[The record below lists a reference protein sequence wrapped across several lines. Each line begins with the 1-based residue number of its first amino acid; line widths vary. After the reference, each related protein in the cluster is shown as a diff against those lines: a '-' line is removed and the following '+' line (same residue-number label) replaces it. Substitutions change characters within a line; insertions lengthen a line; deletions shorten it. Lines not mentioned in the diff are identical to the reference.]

1 MYVYVRPDSALGS
14 HEMNIDR
21 MIMNQLY
28 PKLLPWAPRTQRPGK
43 VVVVVELWDLGNCT
57 RALSSWQVSF
67 VHPTASWKKPELSSN
82 IHRIIHAIEILYM
95 EQFETSL
102 TLEQR
107 AVPAKP
113 RKCRSQIAKRK
124 MQMVTVMWQHCSS
137 MWFYI
142 MRIMC
147 NVATL
152 GGNIWPQ
159 KWCCFPCG
167 LPNPDGPP
175 WIGVSSNWA
184 QGTSEPCPSRC
195 EMHPL

>member
-1 MYVYVRPDSALGS
+1 
-14 HEMNIDR
+14 
-21 MIMNQLY
+21 MNQLY
-28 PKLLPWAPRTQRPGK
+28 PKIAALSALKNPARQSRALRLGQLHKGIVFVTSVICASHSILEESRTQQQHPQDHPRHWDSLYGT
-43 VVVVVELWDLGNCT
+43 EWDLNRFGHC
-57 RALSSWQVSF
+57 LS
-67 VHPTASWKKPELSSN
+67 
-82 IHRIIHAIEILYM
+82 
-95 EQFETSL
+95 
-102 TLEQR
+102 LEQR
-107 AVPAKP
+107 ALPAKP
-113 RKCRSQIAKRK
+113 RKYRSQIAKRK